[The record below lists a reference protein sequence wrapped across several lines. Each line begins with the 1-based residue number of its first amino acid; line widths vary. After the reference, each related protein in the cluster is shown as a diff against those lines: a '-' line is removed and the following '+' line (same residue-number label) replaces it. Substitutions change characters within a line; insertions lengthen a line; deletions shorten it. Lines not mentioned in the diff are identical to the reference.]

1 MMRVPDSLLNC
12 VGFVSRDQDQ
22 PDYRASAFVVSVPHD
37 AKSGYL
43 HLVTAKHVAVQL
55 QNGEAMIA
63 LNGKDGLPLWMKNG
77 NEVPWFF
84 HPETNVDVA
93 ILPMASIRLNEYDYQ
108 DISTAVFLTEER
120 NRKYGVGIG
129 DEVVNVG
136 LFRPYYG
143 DVRLIPLVRTGT
155 VAMMPARTIP
165 HPKFGTM
172 DAYLV
177 EGRSIGGL
185 SGSPVFVRS
194 TVQLQTMDKDGEAA
208 PCSALGQYHLLGLI
222 SGHLETL
229 PNQDSQYGVNMGFSI
244 VVPAAKIYEGLFS
257 GELTA
262 LREEAFKRGSLT
274 NN

>member
-1 MMRVPDSLLNC
+1 MRVPNRLLNC

-37 AKSGYL
+37 AESGCL

-55 QNGEAMIA
+55 QSGEAMIA

-77 NEVPWFF
+77 KEVPWFF

-93 ILPMASIRLNEYDYQ
+93 ILPMASTRLNEYDYQ
-108 DISTAVFLTEER
+108 DISTTVFLTEER
-120 NRKYGVGIG
+120 NSKFGVGIG

-136 LFRPYYG
+136 LFRPYFG
-143 DVRLIPLVRTGT
+143 DLRLIPLVRTGT
-155 VAMMPARTIP
+155 VAMMPARTMP
-165 HPKFGTM
+165 HPKFGTI

-185 SGSPVFVRS
+185 SGSPVFVRN
-194 TVQLQTMDKDGEAA
+194 TVHLQTIDKDGEAA
-208 PCSALGQYHLLGLI
+208 PCSTLGEYHLLGLI
-222 SGHLETL
+222 SGHLEA
-229 PNQDSQYGVNMGFSI
+229 PPSQDSPHVVNTGFSI
-244 VVPAAKIYEGLFS
+244 VVPAGKIYEGLFS
-257 GELTA
+257 AELTA
-262 LREEAFKRGSLT
+262 LREEAFKRGFLT